1 MPNRNDFNKNM
12 NRTTIDFGIDLGTTN
27 SAVAVLKGV
36 ATEIIKNDLQQDITP
51 SAVHFR
57 KNGELLVGF
66 RAKETIKTPRL
77 DDTAI
82 EFKRRMGSD
91 FIYTFDSSGQ
101 KRSPEE
107 LSAEILK
114 RLKTDVQ
121 EKTGEAIEAAVIT
134 VPAAFKLEQ
143 CDATKKA
150 AQLAGF
156 KESPLLLEPTAA
168 ALAFGFQAESKKAHW
183 LVFDFGGGT
192 FDATIIKTEEG
203 TIHVVN
209 HGGDNFLGGSDIDK
223 ALVSKIIAPK
233 LIEEYGLEE
242 FDWSQAGKG
251 GRWRQAFARLKWAA
265 EQAKIELSRKEKA
278 SLDPD
283 TVSSLK
289 DERNGKMVVEEFE
302 MDITRAD
309 LIRVAEPL
317 ILRATEITKRALKD
331 AGIPGSAIEKVI
343 LVGGPTVARYFQQL
357 LEESLLIPL
366 DYSVDP
372 FTVVA
377 RGAAKFAGTQRLT
390 TRASKPVAAGEYI
403 IELKHKPVGI
413 ESAPTVVGKV
423 SGATAK
429 VFTGFTLEIVN
440 AKTQWRSGKIALAA
454 DGVFEA
460 ILYANKGEKNTFAI
474 ELYDSSARKQKVNP
488 DTLTYTIDMV
498 VDEQPV
504 IHSIGIA
511 LANNEYAKFFKKGA
525 GLPQRKTWPDPF
537 HTVKPLKQGQSG
549 EVIWI
554 PIIEGENELADR
566 NHVIGRIPIEADNI
580 RGDLP
585 AGSEVDI
592 TMKYDENRTIWV
604 LAYVRILDDEF
615 NKTIDTAGR
624 KSADPDFLEADF
636 NKEMK
641 RLRQAKAKAAGSVAE
656 TADRLVREVETLPLL
671 EQMEENRAVIKGD
684 PDAAAKFE
692 DQLLELKPKLDKA
705 VNALEWPAL
714 VLEAKEWLEYLQ
726 KTVDQHGSE
735 QQRQKAEDYTDEV
748 ENIIREH
755 KPDRLRKRIEQ
766 IVRLYYEIVMAQPG
780 WWVNQ
785 FQQMEKQQEKM
796 SDQAKASRL
805 LGQGRDCLAKNNA
818 AGLQNIV
825 RQLWDLLPEETVA
838 EAKRGWGDLIF

>member
-1 MPNRNDFNKNM
+1 MS
-12 NRTTIDFGIDLGTTN
+12 RTTIDFGIDLGTTN
-27 SAVAVLKGV
+27 SAVAVLKGIT
-36 ATEIIKNDLQQDITP
+36 TEIIKNDLQQDITP

-101 KRSPEE
+101 KRLPEE

-150 AQLAGF
+150 AHLAGF
-156 KESPLLLEPTAA
+156 KDSPLLLEPTAA

-192 FDATIIKTEEG
+192 FDATIIKTEDG

-223 ALVSKIIAPK
+223 ALVSKIIAPR
-233 LIEEYGLEE
+233 LIEEHGLEE

-289 DERNGKMVVEEFE
+289 DESNGEIVVEEFE

-309 LIRVAEPL
+309 LVRVAEPF

-331 AGIPGSAIEKVI
+331 AGIPGNAIEKVI
-343 LVGGPTVARYFQQL
+343 LVGGPTVAPYFRQM
-357 LEESLLIPL
+357 LEESLRIPL

-390 TRASKPVAAGEYI
+390 ARASKPVSAGEYTI
-403 IELKHKPVGI
+403 DLKHKPVGI
-413 ESAPTVVGKV
+413 ESAPPIVGKV
-423 SGATAK
+423 SGATTK
-429 VFTGFTLEIVN
+429 DFNGFTLEIVN
-440 AKTQWRSGKIALAA
+440 TKTQWRSGKIALAA
-454 DGVFEA
+454 DGVFVA
-460 ILYANKGEKNTFAI
+460 TLYADKGEKNIFAI

-511 LANNEYAKFFKKGA
+511 LANNEYAKFFKKGS
-525 GLPQRKTWPDPF
+525 GLPQRKTWPSAF
-537 HTVKPLKQGQSG
+537 RTAKPLKQGQSG
-549 EVIWI
+549 ELIWI
-554 PIIEGENELADR
+554 PIVEGENDLADR
-566 NHVIGRIPIEADNI
+566 NRLLKRFAIEANNI
-580 RGDLP
+580 RRDLP
-585 AGSEVDI
+585 AGSEVEI

-604 LAYVRILDDEF
+604 AAYVPILDDEF
-615 NKTIDTAGR
+615 NFKIDTAGR
-624 KSADPDFLEADF
+624 KSADPDFLETDF
-636 NKEMK
+636 EAELE
-641 RLRQAKAKAAGSVAE
+641 RLRQAKAKAAGSGAE
-656 TADRLVREVETLPLL
+656 TANKLVKEVEKLPLL
-671 EQMEENRAVIKGD
+671 EQMEETRAVIKGD

-692 DQLLELKPKLDKA
+692 GQLLELKPKLDEA

-714 VLEAKEWLEYLQ
+714 ILEAKEWLDYLQ
-726 KTVDQHGSE
+726 KTVDQHGNE
-735 QQRQKAEDYTDEV
+735 QQRQKAKDYTDEV
-748 ENIIREH
+748 ADIIRKHETN
-755 KPDRLRKRIEQ
+755 RLRKKIEQ
-766 IVRLYYEIVMAQPG
+766 IVRLYHEIVMSQPG
-780 WWVNQ
+780 WWVYQ

-796 SDQAKASRL
+796 SDQTKAARL
-805 LGQGRDCLAKNNA
+805 LAQGQDCLAKNNA
-818 AGLQNIV
+818 TGLQNIV
-825 RQLWDLLPEETVA
+825 RQLWDLLPEATVA
-838 EAKRGWGDLIF
+838 EAKRGFGADLIF